1 MQVKLETRQKK
12 RRASVFD
19 VYRDTIV
26 DMLRYRSSTPFIAKE
41 INKKGKVNISVAGL
55 MMYIRREKLRD
66 AFLEH

>member
-1 MQVKLETRQKK
+1 MQVKLETREKK

-26 DMLRYRSSTPFIAKE
+26 DMLRYRSSTPFIAQE
-41 INKKGKVNISVAGL
+41 INKKGQVNISVAGL

-66 AFLEH
+66 VFLEH